1 MIIQPKSNS
10 LHMPKACNV
19 RSNFSSTS
27 ALRKKG
33 RSNLLA
39 LTPNTPYPPSS
50 MWLEAACSSI
60 SAVSVYPHLSSSS
73 SPPGII
79 TLEFQLVSVTQS
91 HVKSR
96 LTSTI
101 GVAAIF
107 GQFHLLIRHLLL
119 VVFRKQHVFDKF
131 FASLIFWQLLV
142 VEIFE
147 TAKERAPTWL
157 LWQHDTNAIY
167 TNQFRSIHV
176 GD

>member
-1 MIIQPKSNS
+1 
-10 LHMPKACNV
+10 MPKACNV

-101 GVAAIF
+101 GVAAVF

-131 FASLIFWQLLV
+131 FASLISFGNSWSSRFSRRRRSALQRGSSGSTIL
-142 VEIFE
+142 
-147 TAKERAPTWL
+147 TP
-157 LWQHDTNAIY
+157 Y
-167 TNQFRSIHV
+167 TQTSSEV
-176 GD
+176 YM